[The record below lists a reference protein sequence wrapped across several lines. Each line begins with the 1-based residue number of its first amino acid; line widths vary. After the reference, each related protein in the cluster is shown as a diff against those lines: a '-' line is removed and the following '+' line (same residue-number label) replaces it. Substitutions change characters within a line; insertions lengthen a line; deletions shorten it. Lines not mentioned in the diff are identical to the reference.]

1 MVIIRIGEGQSLS
14 GKILDRNT
22 HWYKIEEKEHA
33 IKDAIESEK
42 KIYIT
47 YHNKKYVEISLN
59 KLKNIKIN

>member
-1 MVIIRIGEGQSLS
+1 MVIIRVGEGQSSS

-33 IKDAIESEK
+33 IKDAIESKK

-47 YHNKKYVEISLN
+47 YHNKKYVEISID
-59 KLKNIKIN
+59 KLKKL